1 MSKFTISIIA
11 LIFSCSI
18 ANASTDSLLL
28 RLDQAL
34 AKKKE
39 YTQKKLNVIIDLK
52 KSLSSA
58 GSVKTQY
65 EFRRRIFEEY
75 KEISFDSSLTY
86 ANILQ
91 DEAIKLK
98 DAVKIEEAKIN
109 HAFILLSAGM
119 FTEAKE
125 VVDRI
130 DTKQLDKDSKVNY
143 FILKAR
149 YYYDLCDFV
158 RNANYCQKYT
168 TLGNKFADSAI
179 NLSTPKSYDYHFIS
193 GLKGLRSGNL
203 DAAKLHYSHLIKNP
217 KLTDHQYAII
227 ASTLSYVYEQKNE
240 AEKSVALLIKAAI
253 ADTKSATKENIAM
266 FKLADYLFKKNDNKR
281 AYRYI
286 QEAMADAEF
295 YSARHRQFAVGTLL
309 PIIGS
314 KQLRLVEQQRSLIF
328 KYAAAIT
335 FLTLVIV
342 VFIFITVKQN
352 KKLKLAQE
360 SIIKANAKLLEKNA
374 ELTDVNLAIREA
386 NRIKDE
392 YIGYY
397 FNVNSEYIDKIERF
411 KKSVSQRLAAK
422 RYDDIAQIIE
432 RIDLKA
438 ERENLSFGFDKAFIK
453 LFPNFVTEFN
463 KLFTE
468 EDQAVIQKGQILNPE
483 LRIFALIRLGIHNN
497 DRIAKILN
505 FSVNTVY
512 SYKTRIKSKSFVSNE
527 EFEDRIMEIKGE

>member
-1 MSKFTISIIA
+1 MYKLTFFIA
-11 LIFSCSI
+11 LILTFSN
-18 ANASTDSLLL
+18 AKASTDSLLHK
-28 RLDQAL
+28 LDQTL
-34 AKKKE
+34 TKKKA
-39 YTQKKLNVIIDLK
+39 YTQKRLNLINTLK
-52 KSLSSA
+52 KALRSA
-58 GSVKTQY
+58 NSPNKQY
-65 EFRRRIFEEY
+65 EYRRRIFEEY
-75 KEISFDSSLTY
+75 KGISFDSSLTY

-91 DEAIKLK
+91 EEAIKLN
-98 DAVKIEEAKIN
+98 DVGKIEEAKIN

-130 DTKQLDKDSKVNY
+130 DTKQLNNDSKVTH

-158 RNANYCQKYT
+158 RNANYCNKYAS
-168 TLGNKFADSAI
+168 LGNQFADSAI
-179 NLSTPKSYDYHFIS
+179 NLSTPKSYNYHFIS
-193 GLKGLRSGNL
+193 GLRSLRSGNL
-203 DAAKLHYSHLIKNP
+203 DAADQHYSHLLKSTN
-217 KLTDHQYAII
+217 LTDHQYAII

-240 AEKSVALLIKAAI
+240 LEKSVALLIKAAI
-253 ADTKSATKENIAM
+253 ADTKSATKENVAM

-314 KQLRLVEQQRSLIF
+314 KQLRLVEEQRSLIF
-328 KYAAAIT
+328 KYATAIT
-335 FLTLVIV
+335 FLTLIIVI
-342 VFIFITVKQN
+342 FIVITVKQN
-352 KKLKLAQE
+352 KKLKLAQA
-360 SIIKANAKLLEKNA
+360 SIIDANDKLLEKNA

-411 KKSVSQRLAAK
+411 KKSVSQRLTAK

-432 RIDLKA
+432 RIDLRA

-453 LFPNFVTEFN
+453 LFPNFLSEFN
-463 KLFTE
+463 KLFAQ
-468 EDQAVIQKGQILNPE
+468 EDQTIIQKGQILNPE
-483 LRIFALIRLGIHNN
+483 LRIFALIRLGIHNS

-512 SYKTRIKSKSFVSNE
+512 AYKTRIKSKSLVSNE
-527 EFEDRIMEIKGE
+527 EFEQKIMEIKGE